1 VGYECGLVKMLGY
14 NIAMAN
20 SEKRDRI
27 SRIEALQELWQHSRR
42 VGKLAVTLGGKFS
55 LKKGE
60 LEVLERAAKLHDVGK
75 LLMIRLVS
83 GNGSLT
89 AKEREK
95 LRYHP
100 ALGVLLVGLWLGS
113 TGREVVMQHHEQP
126 NGLGYPRGLRE
137 DQIHPLAGILA
148 VADHYDALASD
159 RCYRKRF
166 KLSKVIQMLED
177 EAALGILNP
186 GVVEKAVKLW
196 GNGVR

>member
-1 VGYECGLVKMLGY
+1 MLGY

-42 VGKLAVTLGGKFS
+42 VGK
-55 LKKGE
+55 
-60 LEVLERAAKLHDVGK
+60 
-75 LLMIRLVS
+75 
-83 GNGSLT
+83 
-89 AKEREK
+89 
-95 LRYHP
+95 
-100 ALGVLLVGLWLGS
+100 
-113 TGREVVMQHHEQP
+113 
-126 NGLGYPRGLRE
+126 
-137 DQIHPLAGILA
+137 LA